1 VELQLNLTEKDY
13 RAIADRRAN
22 RYVWKSGAGRLL
34 IVGFVG
40 VFIALGPYL
49 LTPDDYNY
57 TIGQILPAV
66 GVFGAMIAV
75 MFIFAGR
82 VGRIENSILAKW
94 GIKNKKGE
102 RWASK

>member
-1 VELQLNLTEKDY
+1 VELQLKLTEKDY
-13 RAIADRRAN
+13 RAIAERRAN

-34 IVGFVG
+34 IVGFLG

-49 LTPDDYNY
+49 LTQDDYHY
-57 TIGQILPAV
+57 TKSQIIALV
-66 GVFGAMIAV
+66 GAFSLMVAV
-75 MFIFAGR
+75 MLIFASR
-82 VGRIENSILAKW
+82 VSRIENQILAKW